1 MQRSSM
7 HRGLAICGLAAF
19 VLLAACR
26 DEREVIFYEP
36 HVYKGES
43 DLQLSQGTV
52 KELED
57 RAQQGGRL

>member
-19 VLLAACR
+19 ALLAACR
-26 DEREVIFYEP
+26 DDREVIFYEP